1 MQSNN
6 YSEQQFKE
14 FVNKFEWIFAKT
26 YAEIAPHEYIVL
38 KKVGYQHKSE
48 FIKIAEFIRQKGF
61 EAYYYSRVGF
71 YYILDEYYYWTMDEN
86 VNDTDLINRAKLS
99 EYELINNS
107 WYWKKR
113 KNTGGNTIYSA

>member
-38 KKVGYQHKSE
+38 KKVGYQHKAE

-61 EAYYYSRVGF
+61 EAFYYSRVGF

-86 VNDTDLINRAKLS
+86 VKDTDLINRAKLS

-113 KNTGGNTIYSA
+113 KNTGGNN